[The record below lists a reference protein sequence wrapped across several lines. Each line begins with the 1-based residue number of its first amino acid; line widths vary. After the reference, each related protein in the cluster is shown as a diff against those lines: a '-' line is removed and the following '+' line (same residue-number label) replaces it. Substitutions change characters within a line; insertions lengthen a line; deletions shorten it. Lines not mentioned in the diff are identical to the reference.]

1 MQKHSIALQNDQSN
15 LSENESDILLNDNAT
30 PEKILIVDDDPMNI
44 HVLQAMLKLMN
55 NDCNHALNG
64 QDAIQKVK
72 TRITDVEQNKT
83 EMYRIIFLDYNMPDI
98 NGPEV
103 AQEIRFLIEKA
114 SIPQPLI
121 YCCSA
126 YSHEYYYKQA
136 TQKGMNG
143 FITKP
148 VASKDLEQLLR

>member
-1 MQKHSIALQNDQSN
+1 
-15 LSENESDILLNDNAT
+15 
-30 PEKILIVDDDPMNI
+30 
-44 HVLQAMLKLMN
+44 MLKLMN

-83 EMYRIIFLDYNMPDI
+83 EMYKIIFLDYSMPDI

-103 AQEIRFLIEKA
+103 AQEIRLLIEKA

-126 YSHEYYYKQA
+126 YSHEYYYK
-136 TQKGMNG
+136 
-143 FITKP
+143 
-148 VASKDLEQLLR
+148 